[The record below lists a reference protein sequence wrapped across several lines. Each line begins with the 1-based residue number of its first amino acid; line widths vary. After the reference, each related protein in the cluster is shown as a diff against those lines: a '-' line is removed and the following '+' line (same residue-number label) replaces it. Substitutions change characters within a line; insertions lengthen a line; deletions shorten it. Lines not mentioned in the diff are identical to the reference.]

1 MIVCVAM
8 LSSSLSSSTYGNGV
22 KDFISKQFIKCCRID
37 EGSKYV
43 IRARSKSLRII
54 TKFAIACTPQSSKFG
69 CLSHFM
75 KRASSLPQALGAC
88 MIESMAANVVSV
100 SVVAPKL
107 WYMYV
112 NNGYELMFVLCMIFC
127 RQENPV

>member
-8 LSSSLSSSTYGNGV
+8 LSSSLSFSSTYGNGV

-54 TKFAIACTPQSSKFG
+54 TKFAIACSPQSSKFG

-107 WYMYV
+107 SYMSITGM
-112 NNGYELMFVLCMIFC
+112 NSCLFC
-127 RQENPV
+127 A